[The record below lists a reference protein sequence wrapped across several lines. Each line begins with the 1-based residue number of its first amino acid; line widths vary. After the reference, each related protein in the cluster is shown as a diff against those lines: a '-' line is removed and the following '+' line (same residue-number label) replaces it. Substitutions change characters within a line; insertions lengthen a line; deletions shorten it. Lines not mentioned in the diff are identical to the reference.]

1 MATDQPGGPGKF
13 ARRNDLGN
21 VKKIQR
27 SAKIQNAAGGAYGQ
41 RAEMQGIAAGA
52 PMAQS
57 APAMG
62 NLTARSMPVTGAFAP
77 TERPDEPITA
87 GVDAGEGAGSSA
99 LMTPVDAPDQLS
111 VFARAMYMANPT
123 PQLRRIVEAFEE
135 EGRQWRELLQ
145 TTGTRRRT
153 RNSR

>member
-27 SAKIQNAAGGAYGQ
+27 NAKIQNASGGAYGQ
-41 RAEMQGIAAGA
+41 RAEMQGIASGA
-52 PMAQS
+52 PMAQA
-57 APAMG
+57 APALPMG
-62 NLTARSMPVTGAFAP
+62 NLTASSMPTVGAFEP
-77 TERPDEPITA
+77 TQRPNEPVTA
-87 GVDAGEGAGSSA
+87 GIDAGEGAGSNV

-135 EGRQWRELLQ
+135 EGR
-145 TTGTRRRT
+145 
-153 RNSR
+153 

>member
-27 SAKIQNAAGGAYGQ
+27 SAKIQNASGGAYGQ
-41 RAEMQGIAAGA
+41 RAEMQGIASGA
-52 PMAQS
+52 PMAQAMPA
-57 APAMG
+57 APMG
-62 NLTARSMPVTGAFAP
+62 NLTASNVPVVGAFEPTQRPNEPVT
-77 TERPDEPITA
+77 A
-87 GVDAGEGAGSSA
+87 GIDAGEGAGSNV

-135 EGRQWRELLQ
+135 EGR
-145 TTGTRRRT
+145 
-153 RNSR
+153 

>member
-27 SAKIQNAAGGAYGQ
+27 SAKIQNAAGGTYGQ
-41 RAEMQGIAAGA
+41 RAEMQSIAGGA
-52 PMAQS
+52 PMAQAMPAVT
-57 APAMG
+57 APTG
-62 NLTARSMPVTGAFAP
+62 NLTARGMRTVGAFEP
-77 TERPDEPITA
+77 TQRPAEPITA
-87 GVDAGEGAGSSA
+87 GTDGTEGAGSNV

-135 EGRQWRELLQ
+135 EGR
-145 TTGTRRRT
+145 
-153 RNSR
+153 